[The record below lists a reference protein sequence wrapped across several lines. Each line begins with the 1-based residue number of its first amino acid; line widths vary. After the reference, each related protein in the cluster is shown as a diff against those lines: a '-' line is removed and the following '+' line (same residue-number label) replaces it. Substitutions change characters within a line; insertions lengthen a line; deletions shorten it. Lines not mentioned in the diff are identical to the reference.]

1 MTSSKNADFNLV
13 VATESAVQS
22 GKLPP
27 ALLRRLVFGR
37 LGVRRPETLVRA
49 AYGEDSAVLDL
60 GDDLVVLSSDPIT
73 AAGARA
79 GWLGVHVAC
88 NDVAANG
95 GTPVAVLLTI
105 LVPEGAPPSVV
116 GTVMRDAHQ
125 AARELGVEIVGGHTE
140 VTPGLSRLLLA
151 LTAVG
156 RAPRGRHLTSAGA
169 RPGDALLLTK
179 AAGLEGT
186 AVLAHDFADTLR
198 GHVSAV
204 ALRRARGFL
213 RELSV
218 VPEARVAAESGAT
231 ALHDVTEGGV
241 LGALYELAA
250 ASGVGFAV
258 RAADVPVRP
267 ETAAICRA
275 LGLDPLRLLGSGA
288 LLIATPD
295 GPALIEALAT
305 HGIAATVL
313 GRALPRRRGR
323 RLLTPT
329 GPILLGPTDR
339 DELYRAFAT
348 VPPAP

>member
-1 MTSSKNADFNLV
+1 M
-13 VATESAVQS
+13 QS

-37 LGVRRPETLVRA
+37 LGARRPETLVRA

-60 GDDLVVLSSDPIT
+60 GGDLVVLSSDPIT
-73 AAGARA
+73 AAGERA

-95 GTPVAVLLTI
+95 ATPVGVLLTI
-105 LVPEGAPPSVV
+105 LVPEGAPPAVV
-116 GTVMRDAHQ
+116 GAVMRDAHR

-140 VTPGLSRLLLA
+140 VTPALPRLLLA

-156 RAPRGRHLTSAGA
+156 RAPRSRYLTSAGA

-186 AVLAHDFADTLR
+186 AVLAHDFAEALR
-198 GHVSAV
+198 GRVPAA

-218 VPEARVAAESGAT
+218 VPEALAAAALGAT

-258 RAADVPVRP
+258 RATDVPVRP

-275 LGLDPLRLLGSGA
+275 LALDPLRLLGSGA
-288 LLIATPD
+288 LLVAAPD
-295 GPALIEALAT
+295 GPALASALAARGLT
-305 HGIAATVL
+305 ATLL
-313 GRALPRRRGR
+313 GHALPRRRGR
-323 RLLTPT
+323 RLVTPA
-329 GPILLGPTDR
+329 GPVPVGPVER
-339 DELYRAFAT
+339 DELYRALD
-348 VPPAP
+348 APGASKS